1 MTREEEIKNAANKY
15 IENID
20 FSDYVKTDAYDAFI
34 AGAEWA
40 DGNSDWSE
48 EKVEPH
54 TVGQFTGLHDKNGKE
69 IYEGDIVKWTDEKD
83 RMDKFLLCYVDW
95 HKHLCKFYLSFGEEQ
110 KVNDS
115 KADIFEMMRS
125 GYNYEVIGNIYD
137 ATELLKGDE
146 K

>member
-1 MTREEEIKNAANKY
+1 MNREIKFRGKALNGEKWY
-15 IENID
+15 YGSLID
-20 FSDYVKTDAYDAFI
+20 YGDPAFCDI
-34 AGAEWA
+34 VRFNDDNEAIHECV
-40 DGNSDWSE
+40 DIN
-48 EKVEPH
+48 
-54 TVGQFTGLHDKNGKE
+54 TIGQFTGLHDKNGKE

-115 KADIFEMMRS
+115 RTDIFEMMRM

-137 ATELLKGDE
+137 NPELLKGCE

>member
-1 MTREEEIKNAANKY
+1 MREIKFRGRSTHSDDWCYGSFVNKPNEPT
-15 IENID
+15 ICWFDI
-20 FSDYVKTDAYDAFI
+20 
-34 AGAEWA
+34 WA
-40 DGNSDWSE
+40 DGNSDWQE

-69 IYEGDIVKWTDEKD
+69 IYEGDILKWTDEKD
-83 RMDKFLLCYVDW
+83 RMYEILYCYVDW

-115 KADIFEMMRS
+115 KTDIFEMMRI
-125 GYNYEVIGNIYD
+125 GYNYEVIGNVYD
-137 ATELLKGDE
+137 NPELLKT